1 MGFLER
7 LIFGGWLVMFGHRIM
22 DIWRDFILGSD
33 IFWCKVL
40 CPQLISASI
49 PARIVSFLINV
60 RRQFSGNTADMTSEW
75 KLGISKWEKGQ
86 IAMQIP
92 DHFNFCRRAN

>member
-7 LIFGGWLVMFGHRIM
+7 LIFGGWLVMFGHRII

-40 CPQLISASI
+40 CPQLII
-49 PARIVSFLINV
+49 PAHIVSFLLNV
-60 RRQFSGNTADMTSEW
+60 RRQLSGNTADMAGEW
-75 KLGISKWEKGQ
+75 KLGISKWE
-86 IAMQIP
+86 
-92 DHFNFCRRAN
+92 RADCYANTGSL